1 LKVCVYGNPTI
12 DIIVREDGSKTMA
25 YGGGSYYSSL
35 PLLERGWN
43 VEIYA
48 SFSPLIANHPIA
60 KYIVKEQYSTR
71 TNIFVLEYRG
81 LTRSIR
87 VLDQAPPLHS
97 SYIHS
102 GLCVSIVNPVL
113 REVSISLLKAIRSRA
128 LILALDLQGFVRGLR
143 EGSIVL
149 EGGAETLYALQVAD
163 IIHAD
168 IDEIATLY
176 NKERFLSVIEGV
188 CRALRGVLVVTDR
201 PSRFIVV
208 TSSGIKQLEIE
219 EDYVALDK
227 TGAGDYFLTSYTIHY
242 MDHYE
247 PIEPLYK
254 AHQDTTR
261 WLKARDSK
269 IHRDSKISQIKLA

>member
-1 LKVCVYGNPTI
+1 MKACVYGNPTI
-12 DIIVREDGSKTMA
+12 DIIVREDGSKTVA

-35 PLLERGWN
+35 PLLERGWS

-48 SFSPLIANHPIA
+48 SFSPLVASHPIA

-71 TNIFVLEYRG
+71 TNVFVLEYRG

-102 GLCVSIVNPVL
+102 DLCVSIVNPVL
-113 REVSISLLKAIRSRA
+113 REVSIPLLKAIRSRA
-128 LILALDLQGFVRGLR
+128 SILALDLQGFVRGLR
-143 EGSIVL
+143 GGSIVL
-149 EGGAETLYALQVAD
+149 EGGAEALYALEVAD
-163 IIHAD
+163 IVHAD
-168 IDEIATLY
+168 IDEIAALY
-176 NKERFLSVIEGV
+176 SKERFLSGV
-188 CRALRGVLVVTDR
+188 ESIHRALRGVLVITDR
-201 PSRFIVV
+201 PSRFIVA
-208 TSSGIKQLEIE
+208 TSSGVKQLEIE

-227 TGAGDYFLTSYTIHY
+227 TGAGDYFLASYTIHY
-242 MDHYE
+242 IDHYE

-261 WLKARDSK
+261 WLKARDS
-269 IHRDSKISQIKLA
+269 RMYRGSETPQIKPA